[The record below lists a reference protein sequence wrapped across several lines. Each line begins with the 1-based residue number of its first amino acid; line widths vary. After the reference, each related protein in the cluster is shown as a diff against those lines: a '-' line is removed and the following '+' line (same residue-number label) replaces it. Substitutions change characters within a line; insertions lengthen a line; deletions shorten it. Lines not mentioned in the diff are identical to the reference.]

1 LGFECGRA
9 LVQAGLF
16 SVFFQEDPEA
26 PFPGWSTS
34 GRRSGL
40 RLQQG
45 TGRACRL
52 SRSRKPH
59 STMAATRPR
68 GGETV

>member
-1 LGFECGRA
+1 MA
-9 LVQAGLF
+9 LIRAGLF
-16 SVFFQEDPEA
+16 SVFFRENREA
-26 PFPGWSTS
+26 PFPGSSTS

-45 TGRACRL
+45 TGRAYRL
-52 SRSRKPH
+52 SRYRKPH

-68 GGETV
+68 GRETV